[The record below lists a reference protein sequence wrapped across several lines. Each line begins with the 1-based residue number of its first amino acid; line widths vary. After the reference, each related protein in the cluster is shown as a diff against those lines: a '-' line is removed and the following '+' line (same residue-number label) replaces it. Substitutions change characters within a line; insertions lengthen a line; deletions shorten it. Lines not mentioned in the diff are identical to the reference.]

1 MGGESLAVDPCIGHG
16 LVQTIL
22 GSCSPLELPIVS
34 HSAFNI
40 LGGSNNRGLVCHVM
54 TSAIHPHEPFHQRV
68 WLSRGLVCHVMTS
81 AIHPH
86 EPFHQRV
93 WLSRGLVCHVMTSAI
108 HPHEPF
114 HQRVW
119 LSVIGALR
127 MAQHDAC

>member
-1 MGGESLAVDPCIGHG
+1 MDTDRSTRGIHVNICIGCSGTCVGGESLAVDPCIGHG

-68 WLSRGLVCHVMTS
+68 WLS
-81 AIHPH
+81 
-86 EPFHQRV
+86 
-93 WLSRGLVCHVMTSAI
+93 
-108 HPHEPF
+108 
-114 HQRVW
+114 
-119 LSVIGALR
+119 VIGALR